1 MAVSLAPTFRLDL
14 MDELR
19 EKLEARLARV
29 SAILRAANIPHAVI
43 GGNAVAAWVSRA
55 DPSLVRQTRDIDIL
69 LARAD
74 LEPARAAMEAAGFH
88 YRHGEGMDMFLETP
102 DGRAGD
108 GVHILIAGEK
118 VHPEAVAASPLVL
131 IDPDSG
137 AFNVIPLDA
146 LVQMKLTAYRRKDQ
160 VHLLDM
166 IAAGLIDETWP
177 SRYPDVLGERLQA
190 LLDDPNG

>member
-1 MAVSLAPTFRLDL
+1 

-43 GGNAVAAWVSRA
+43 GGNAVAAWISHA

-88 YRHGEGMDMFLETP
+88 YRHGVGLGLFLETP
-102 DGRAGD
+102 DGRTGD
-108 GVHILIAGEK
+108 GVQIWIAREK
-118 VHPEAVAASPLVL
+118 VSPEAVTETPPVL
-131 IDPDSG
+131 IDPIFG
-137 AFNVIPLDA
+137 ELNVISLEA
-146 LVQMKLTAYRRKDQ
+146 LILMKLTAHRGIDC
-160 VHLLDM
+160 VHLRDM
-166 IAAGLIDETWP
+166 ISAGLIDETWP
-177 SRYPDVLGERLQA
+177 ARFPNILAERLQA
-190 LLDDPNG
+190 LIDDPNG

>member
-1 MAVSLAPTFRLDL
+1 

-69 LARAD
+69 LARTD
-74 LEPARAAMEAAGFH
+74 LEPARQAMEAAGFH
-88 YRHGEGMDMFLETP
+88 YRHGAGMDMFLETP

-108 GVHILIAGEK
+108 GVHIVIAGEK
-118 VHPEAVAASPLVL
+118 VRPDAVAASPLVL

-137 AFNVIPLDA
+137 PFNVITLDA
-146 LVQMKLTAYRRKDQ
+146 LLQMKLTANRDKDR
-160 VHLLDM
+160 VHVRDM

-177 SRYPDVLGERLQA
+177 ARFPNILAERLQA

>member
-1 MAVSLAPTFRLDL
+1 

-29 SAILRAANIPHAVI
+29 SAIMRAANIPHAVI
-43 GGNAVAAWVSRA
+43 GDNAVAAWVSRA

-74 LEPARAAMEAAGFH
+74 LEPARKAMEAAGFH
-88 YRHGEGMDMFLETP
+88 YRHGAGMDMFLEKP

-108 GVHILIAGEK
+108 GVHIVIAGEK
-118 VHPEAVAASPLVL
+118 VHPEAVVASPLVL

-166 IAAGLIDETWP
+166 ISAGLIDETWP
-177 SRYPDVLGERLQA
+177 SRYPAVLGERLQA